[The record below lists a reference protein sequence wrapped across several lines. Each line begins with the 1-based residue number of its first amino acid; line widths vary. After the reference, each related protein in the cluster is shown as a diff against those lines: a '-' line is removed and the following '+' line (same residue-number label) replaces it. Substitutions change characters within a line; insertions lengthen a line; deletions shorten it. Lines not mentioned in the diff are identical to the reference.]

1 MKNKSIKNFFTLLVL
16 RYNVILVILIII
28 IVFVAGWFL
37 LLQRPY
43 NAISQAGSLNV
54 EKKQIELDS
63 NKQELLSLKKL
74 EEQFNSISSAERQYL
89 LSVLPELGDLSNIYQ
104 QIEELSGSLN
114 IDLKGINI
122 NPQTSSKED
131 SNKDLKSLQQVM
143 VNVSFEGVDSYPEV
157 INFLQGVEK
166 NIRVL
171 DLATFSYSNSQDS
184 YVLSFKTYYIN

>member
-1 MKNKSIKNFFTLLVL
+1 MRNKSIKNFFTLLVL

-37 LLQRPY
+37 LLQRSY

-54 EKKQIELDS
+54 EKKQIELES
-63 NKQELLSLKKL
+63 NKQELLSLEKL

-114 IDLKGINI
+114 IDLQGINI

-131 SNKDLKSLQQVM
+131 SNKNLKSLQQVM
-143 VNVSFEGVDSYPEV
+143 VNVSFKGVDSYPEV

-184 YVLSFKTYYIN
+184 YALSFKTYYIN

>member
-1 MKNKSIKNFFTLLVL
+1 
-16 RYNVILVILIII
+16 VILVILIII

-37 LLQRPY
+37 LLQRSY

-54 EKKQIELDS
+54 EKKQIELES
-63 NKQELLSLKKL
+63 NKQELLSLEKL

-114 IDLKGINI
+114 IDLQGINI

-131 SNKDLKSLQQVM
+131 SNKNLKSLQQVM
-143 VNVSFEGVDSYPEV
+143 VNVSFKGVDSYPEV

-184 YVLSFKTYYIN
+184 YALSFKTYYIN